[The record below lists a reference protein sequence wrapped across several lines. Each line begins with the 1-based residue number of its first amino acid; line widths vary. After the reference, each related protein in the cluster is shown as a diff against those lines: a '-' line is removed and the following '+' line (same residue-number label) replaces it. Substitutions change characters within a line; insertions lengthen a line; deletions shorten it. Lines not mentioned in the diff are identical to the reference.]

1 MNAQLLKQ
9 KLTEKDI
16 VKIVNRLGGELR
28 SENENEMIF
37 DSITYDINASSHKP
51 KLYCYKSN
59 FTFVEFHM
67 SMETFDIFELIKE
80 RMKLLGNK
88 YGFTDCIKF
97 VCDTMGLDYRADTII
112 TSTSNFINSNLKRFT
127 RVNKEVELRVYD
139 DAILD
144 KFDNLYHEDWLNDN
158 ISIETMDKY
167 NILYYQF
174 GNQII
179 IPCYN
184 EKNELIGIRAR
195 NLDPNA
201 SCKYVPYK
209 DIDWHNGDNG
219 WYKFNVGSTFF
230 GLNHNL
236 EVIRKTKKVI
246 ICESEKAVMQGDT
259 YFGKNNIIL
268 GMYGS
273 AMTIT
278 KRDIVLDMGVD
289 EVIIAID
296 FDYDKESYHNE
307 ELYEDL
313 TEWEIYE
320 RKVYKIADKFKGWCK
335 VSVIIDYNPIYN
347 GACPTD
353 YGKEKFIK
361 LYKNR
366 LEIYGKG
373 EE

>member
-1 MNAQLLKQ
+1 MDAQLLKS

-16 VKIVNRLGGELR
+16 VKIIKRLGGELR
-28 SENENEMIF
+28 SENSNEMIF
-37 DSITYDINASSHKP
+37 DSITYDIDASSHKP

-59 FTFVEFHM
+59 LNFVEFHF
-67 SMETFDIFELIKE
+67 SMETFDIYDLIKE
-80 RMKLLGNK
+80 RQRLFGNK
-88 YGFTDCIKF
+88 YSFTDCMKF
-97 VCDTMGLDYRADTII
+97 VCETIGIDYKSNNLSNV
-112 TSTSNFINSNLKRFT
+112 STTNFVNSNLKRFSQST
-127 RVNKEVELRVYD
+127 KEVELKVFD
-139 DAILD
+139 DSILN
-144 KFDNLYHEDWLNDN
+144 KFENLYHQSWIDDH

-167 NILYYQF
+167 NILYYTF

-195 NLDPNA
+195 NINPDA
-201 SCKYVPYK
+201 TAKYIPYK
-209 DIDWHNGDNG
+209 DIDWRNGDNG

-236 EVIRKTKKVI
+236 EAICRMKKVI

-273 AMTIT
+273 AMTKT
-278 KRDIVLDMGVD
+278 KRNKLLELGVD

-296 FDYDKESYHNE
+296 FDYLEESYHDEEKYE
-307 ELYEDL
+307 ELTDWERYE
-313 TEWEIYE
+313 E
-320 RKVYKIADKFKGWCK
+320 KVYKIADMFKGWCN
-335 VSVIIDYNPIYN
+335 VSVIVDYHPEHKKD
-347 GACPTD
+347 CVTD
-353 YGKEKFIK
+353 YSREKFIK

-366 LEIYGKG
+366 LTIYGKG
-373 EE
+373 E

>member
-9 KLTEKDI
+9 RLTEKDI

-28 SENENEMIF
+28 SETENEMIF
-37 DSITYDINASSHKP
+37 DSITYSVNASEHKP

-59 FTFVEFHM
+59 LSFVEFHE
-67 SMETFDIFELIKE
+67 SMDTFDIFDLIKN
-80 RMKLLGNK
+80 RMKLLGNR
-88 YGFTDCIKF
+88 YGFKECLSY
-97 VCDTMGLDYRADTII
+97 VCDILGLDYRSDTINLP
-112 TSTSNFINSNLKRFT
+112 TTNFVNANLKRFT
-127 RVNKEVELRVYD
+127 QTNKPVELKVYD

-144 KFDNLYHEDWLNDN
+144 KFENWYHQSWLDDH

-167 NILYYQF
+167 NIKYYDF

-184 EKNELIGIRAR
+184 EKYELIGIRAR

-201 SCKYVPYK
+201 TAKYIPYK
-209 DIDWHNGDNG
+209 DMNGT

-230 GLNHNL
+230 GLNHNT
-236 EVIRKTKKVI
+236 EAIKRVKRVI

-259 YFGKNNIIL
+259 YFGDNNIIL

-273 AMTIT
+273 ALTTT
-278 KRDIVLDMGVD
+278 KRDMILDLGVE

-296 FDYDKESYHNE
+296 FDYIEESYHDE
-307 ELYEDL
+307 EKYEEPTDWEKYED
-313 TEWEIYE
+313 
-320 RKVYKIADKFKGWCK
+320 KVYKIADKFKGWCK
-335 VSVIIDYNPIYN
+335 VSAIVDYNPEHKKD
-347 GACPTD
+347 CVTD
-353 YGKEKFIK
+353 YSKEKFIK

-366 LEIYGKG
+366 VEIYGKG
-373 EE
+373 E